1 VTQCRSLTGQ
11 QPVEPSFAE
20 RQPRRSCLLAA
31 ICYAVMLWTG
41 AASAQSQ
48 EKSVNATSAL
58 VREIQF
64 MLLTVG
70 IDPGPIDGNPKQ
82 LTNRAAH
89 SFQQRAGL
97 PASDIVENQPIP
109 TAFLERLRRDAA
121 QIMLKR
127 EAVPGTQ
134 ESAAAPAA
142 PAAPP
147 PAAAAPTPA
156 PAAPPGPPASE
167 SAALRPQP
175 PPPPP
180 PPDPFASC
188 TAAPEDFR
196 IGGRQYTPQSFLD
209 EGFAGSNARA
219 VSDLR
224 QRLEEA
230 RTIAARI
237 GGTALNE
244 VQRQARVLAY
254 FECRLKIEQAAAGK
268 G

>member
-1 VTQCRSLTGQ
+1 VTECRSLTGQ
-11 QPVEPSFAE
+11 PPVEPSFAE
-20 RQPRRSCLLAA
+20 RQPRRSCLFAA
-31 ICYAVMLWTG
+31 ICCAVMLWTG

-97 PASDIVENQPIP
+97 PTSDISENQPIP

-127 EAVPGTQ
+127 EAAPGQ
-134 ESAAAPAA
+134 ESAAQPAA

-147 PAAAAPTPA
+147 PA
-156 PAAPPGPPASE
+156 PAAPPSPPASE
-167 SAALRPQP
+167 SAALRPEPPP

-180 PPDPFASC
+180 PPDPFAGC

-219 VSDLR
+219 VNDLR

-237 GGTALNE
+237 GGAALNE